1 MEINNKAAVIDALVE
16 MLKQFDISLNRYQ
29 TDVYLY
35 IDSEGNGSLDTFVN
49 VGGNSWLD
57 DNHYTIYSDK
67 EHYDTFID
75 FWTSVGE
82 LAEALEISEEKFIE
96 DVANFYHMDI
106 EDVGYVECHDYICD
120 HEKLFDKLAE
130 IYSDYINNDLNAE
143 YAERAET
150 MVEDFITEY
159 EELERMARCGY

>member
-1 MEINNKAAVIDALVE
+1 MEIKNKAAVLEELVE
-16 MLKQFDISLNRYQ
+16 LLKQFDISLNRYQ

-35 IDSEGNGSLDTFVN
+35 IDDDGNGTLDTFVN
-49 VGGNSWLD
+49 VGGNSWLND
-57 DNHYTIYSDK
+57 DHYTIYSDK

-75 FWTSVGE
+75 FWTTIGE
-82 LAEALEISEEKFIE
+82 LAETLEVSEEKFIE

-130 IYSDYINNDLNAE
+130 IYTDYICHQLNAE
-143 YAERAET
+143 YAEKADWIMDKFFT
-150 MVEDFITEY
+150 DIAEY
-159 EELERMARCGY
+159 EHVQKYGY

>member
-1 MEINNKAAVIDALVE
+1 MYIKNKQDIIDRLVE
-16 MLKQFDISLNRYQ
+16 LLKQFDISLNRYQ

-35 IDSEGNGSLDTFVN
+35 LDDDGNASLDTFVN

-57 DNHYTIYSDK
+57 DDHYTIYSDK

-75 FWTSVGE
+75 FWTTIGE
-82 LAEALEISEEKFIE
+82 LAEALEVSEEKFIE

-130 IYSDYINNDLNAE
+130 IYTDYICNQLNAE
-143 YAERAET
+143 YAEKAEHIT
-150 MVEDFITEY
+150 DSFIEEQEY
-159 EELERMARCGY
+159 IEHMRKYG